1 MRIANLAG
9 RAVLLSGDGALDI
22 AEASGGRLP
31 SDPQTLFDHWDALR
45 SLNPSGEAVP
55 VNEHLL
61 GACAPGPGQVFAIG
75 VNYTD
80 RAAEARVDMAVRLPD
95 RAGCH
100 RRAAA

>member
-1 MRIANLAG
+1 MLTTRRFTG
-9 RAVLLSGDGALDI
+9 RDREQS
-22 AEASGGRLP
+22 
-31 SDPQTLFDHWDALR
+31 
-45 SLNPSGEAVP
+45 PSGHPLLPGGLAWLDCEITALHQAGDH
-55 VNEHLL
+55 EERLL